1 MPKIDLTD
9 DLKKID
15 LTQFFDEETYIHI
28 KKVDRLT
35 KQKIVYYEFGG
46 TEISMSDNLNQL
58 IKDGKLKENKKLKHY
73 QAVNLL
79 DAEEKERAIEN
90 DAKAVDL
97 YLVNGVDPKKH
108 NFYDANEKPI
118 ELNLLFWANMAKKMP
133 GMVSYVVSEIR
144 EYNNDLMFALKKKK
158 NKK

>member
-15 LTQFFDEETYIHI
+15 LTQFFNEETYIHI

-46 TEISMSDNLNQL
+46 TEVSMSDNLNQL
-58 IKDGKLKENKKLKHY
+58 IKDGKIKDGKKLKHY

-97 YLVNGVDPKKH
+97 YLLKGVDIKKH
-108 NFYDANEKPI
+108 NFTDTKDKPI

-133 GMVSYVVSEIR
+133 EMVTFIVNELR
-144 EYNNDLMFALKKKK
+144 EYNNDLMFVLKKKK
-158 NKK
+158 KMK